1 MGRLFLLLF
10 KYRAMLVFV
19 LLEILSSWM
28 ILSSDLSVSASAF
41 NSSNQI
47 VAKIILFSN
56 ATQNY
61 FGLTT
66 LNQEL
71 AHENAKLRQELTSL
85 QQSVI
90 NTSNLKVDDT
100 EIISQYEYQDAKVIN
115 NTTQWLN
122 NYITIDKGSS
132 NGLAP
137 DMGVINQHGVVGKIH
152 SVSKHYA
159 VLVSLLHNNV
169 LVSSK
174 IKRTGTIGTIN
185 WGGSDPQIADL
196 KYIPRHITPSVGD
209 TIVTSGYN
217 AVFPEDIPIGV
228 IETVELKEDK
238 NFNDI
243 KVKLENDFTKLSF
256 VYVIKNKLK
265 IEKDSIEF
273 ENFILD
279 TNE

>member
-196 KYIPRHITPSVGD
+196 KYIPRHISPSIGD

-217 AVFPEDIPIGV
+217 AVFPEDIPIGI
-228 IETVELKEDK
+228 IEAVELKEDK